1 MIDVVIIAG
10 TKNKDIETM
19 TQNAIDSCGCN
30 VYVVETFDK
39 KVKYKGC
46 KTVYYIK
53 KKFNYNKAVN
63 FGISKTKSQ
72 YIGFFN
78 NDVVFEKG
86 WDKEI
91 IKQMKKHGALSAS
104 PTCRKSHVKTKKE
117 VIQGYEVRRQVAG
130 WAIVVDRNIFYKIG
144 KINTDVDFWLSDNVY
159 VEQIKQA
166 DVKHILVTNSK
177 VLHLD
182 GGSKTLDISTNKR
195 ELTQGQYKKKV
206 KIDFKYKF
214 SIVMPSFCGMYG
226 TCAPDRENLL
236 RRALKSILTQT
247 YKDYEIILVS
257 DGCDKTVDIY
267 RELVSDENKDYFKCL
282 KIPKQEIFSGQ
293 VRQSGIINA
302 VGEWVIYLD
311 SDDYWGEN
319 HLKNIESQLIDID
332 WAYMDE
338 NLWNGKEW
346 RRKDVILQ
354 MGRAG
359 TSSIVHKRLL
369 KASWTGKNGYAHDFR
384 FIEDLMK
391 YPNYKKIKKG
401 EYYIM
406 HLA

>member
-1 MIDVVIIAG
+1 
-10 TKNKDIETM
+10 
-19 TQNAIDSCGCN
+19 
-30 VYVVETFDK
+30 
-39 KVKYKGC
+39 
-46 KTVYYIK
+46 
-53 KKFNYNKAVN
+53 
-63 FGISKTKSQ
+63 
-72 YIGFFN
+72 
-78 NDVVFEKG
+78 
-86 WDKEI
+86 
-91 IKQMKKHGALSAS
+91 
-104 PTCRKSHVKTKKE
+104 
-117 VIQGYEVRRQVAG
+117 
-130 WAIVVDRNIFYKIG
+130 
-144 KINTDVDFWLSDNVY
+144 
-159 VEQIKQA
+159 
-166 DVKHILVTNSK
+166 
-177 VLHLD
+177 
-182 GGSKTLDISTNKR
+182 
-195 ELTQGQYKKKV
+195 
-206 KIDFKYKF
+206 
-214 SIVMPSFCGMYG
+214 
-226 TCAPDRENLL
+226 LL

-391 YPNYKKIKKG
+391 YPNYKKIKNG
-401 EYYIM
+401 EYYIT